1 MELGIMTDERIA
13 NGHYMGRC
21 FRELDRYLKNPEI
34 LETPPEEI
42 KWDPDVK
49 KAIKWKRR

>member
-1 MELGIMTDERIA
+1 MRKIA
-13 NGHYMGRC
+13 RSKNDALMVSYINQ
-21 FRELDRYLKNPEI
+21 LDKYLKNPEI

-49 KAIKWKRR
+49 KPIKWKCK